1 MQQWQTANNQEDDM
15 SGTVYRKSEIVGTS
29 TVSVSDAVET
39 AIARATKTLRNVD
52 WFEIDEIRGQVKD
65 GKVSQYQVTLKV
77 GFRLE

>member
-1 MQQWQTANNQEDDM
+1 M
-15 SGTVYRKSEIVGTS
+15 SGTIYRKSEIVGTS
-29 TVSVSDAVET
+29 ATSVSDAVDT